1 MEELKELI
9 ESMKDEIVSELMDT
23 VERAVTE
30 AVGDAIGD
38 AIGDALEDTLA
49 DALEDALGD
58 AVAETI
64 DGVEDGRGKLWVL
77 SQDKK
82 MLAPISFAWVRERNS
97 DEFPFEIL
105 VRMGIHGERVFG
117 VYESEE
123 AAKDEL
129 KRMLDAAGGLS
140 ENARAT
146 YEMN

>member
-30 AVGDAIGD
+30 AVED

-82 MLAPISFAWVRERNS
+82 MLAPISFVLVRERNS

>member
-30 AVGDAIGD
+30 AVGDAV
-38 AIGDALEDTLA
+38 GDALEDTLA

-64 DGVEDGRGKLWVL
+64 DGAEDGRGKLWVL
-77 SQDKK
+77 SQEKK

-140 ENARAT
+140 ENARVT
-146 YEMN
+146 YEMMS

>member
-1 MEELKELI
+1 MMEELKELI

-30 AVGDAIGD
+30 AVED

-82 MLAPISFAWVRERNS
+82 MLAPISFALVRERNS

-105 VRMGIHGERVFG
+105 VRIGIHGERVFG